1 MWVKKISELKFTC
14 WFCWWQS
21 ERKNNIKSKKF
32 TLKKEWLNY
41 YLISKLTV
49 DWEQWEA
56 NNFNKSMESKKKLNL
71 LQNCWQILFFFADF
85 FFWVCCNLC
94 SSEEEEFLAEFL
106 EKILLENF
114 FSFFNLLQ
122 FLQFR
127 RRGIC
132 CTIVAQN
139 FVADFFCYFE
149 FVAFL
154 AVQKKRNLLQNFSVV
169 LSVLQQSFFA
179 GCRIFV
185 LFWSVKVQQSLLHF
199 QEKRLC
205 CRILCC
211 FEVCCSEKNYSSV
224 EVNFFVVF
232 GACCSNHFAVQ

>member
-1 MWVKKISELKFTC
+1 
-14 WFCWWQS
+14 
-21 ERKNNIKSKKF
+21 
-32 TLKKEWLNY
+32 
-41 YLISKLTV
+41 
-49 DWEQWEA
+49 
-56 NNFNKSMESKKKLNL
+56 
-71 LQNCWQILFFFADF
+71 
-85 FFWVCCNLC
+85 
-94 SSEEEEFLAEFL
+94 LAEFL

-232 GACCSNHFAVQ
+232 GACCSNHFAVQEKRNLFQIFVVVLECVAAIFGGSREEIELKGGDSGIFGADMTGTESQEAAVVTEVIIVLDKALLEEETIKR